1 MDNKTVGF
9 FICCVMPVC
18 IVAIVFFSR
27 YLSQRLRANVAIKAI
42 ESGSPTDVSRF
53 FDSKRQSARPTA
65 VMNYLRN
72 SLILFA
78 VGLSMLIY
86 LILDSDYES
95 ELMLPTLIL
104 IFSGMAFLI
113 LYFVAR
119 RAQNNKRNA
128 DSDDDA
134 R

>member
-1 MDNKTVGF
+1 MDNTTVGF
-9 FICCVMPVC
+9 FFCCVMPVC

-53 FDSKRQSARPTA
+53 FDSKRPSGRP
-65 VMNYLRN
+65 VMAYLRN

-86 LILDSDYES
+86 LILESDYENI
-95 ELMLPTLIL
+95 LMLPTLIL
-104 IFSGMAFLI
+104 IFSGIAFLI

-119 RAQNNKRNA
+119 RAQNNSKRNA
-128 DSDDDA
+128 DCDDDA

>member
-1 MDNKTVGF
+1 MDKNIVAI
-9 FICCVMPVC
+9 FICCFMPVC
-18 IVAIVFFSR
+18 IVAIIFLSR

-53 FDSKRQSARPTA
+53 FDSKHSSARPA
-65 VMNYLRN
+65 MAYLRN

-86 LILDSDYES
+86 LILESDYENV
-95 ELMLPTLIL
+95 LMLPTLIL
-104 IFSGMAFLI
+104 IFSGIAFLI

-119 RAQNNKRNA
+119 RAQNTKRNA
-128 DSDDDA
+128 DCDDDA